1 MKSRITMLVCA
12 LFVIALSG
20 NVLAQNV
27 NNANL
32 TGFAAIDLPLEKGKD
47 YQARWARIRIETTPG
62 AYNTSMRFEY
72 DIANQAATYMFIRK
86 TDSMWG
92 GSLNV
97 TLGRFIT
104 PTAQFYPGPSGLQ
117 TIRWAYAFDCLRVY
131 GLGLHGSYTYW
142 KAEIHT
148 THTDDYLSA

>member
-1 MKSRITMLVCA
+1 MLVCA

-117 TIRWAYAFDCLRVY
+117 TIRWVYAFDCLRVY